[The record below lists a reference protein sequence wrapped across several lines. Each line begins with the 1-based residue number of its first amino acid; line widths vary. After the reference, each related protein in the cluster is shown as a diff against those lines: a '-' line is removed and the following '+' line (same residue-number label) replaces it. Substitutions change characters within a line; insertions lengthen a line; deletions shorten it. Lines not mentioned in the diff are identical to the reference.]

1 MLSLSQAWGT
11 KFFPTAVE
19 PEALTTLIF
28 ASAMNLTG
36 ARSLSES
43 AVEQNCHRAAQVA
56 RPFAEAAEFIQRVYN
71 KHPDYQIVVLGQ
83 GGMASHCVVADAEGQ
98 IVFDTFESCRLQYF
112 PGCMYSYSLGAAGSN
127 EVSVQAR
134 ATLFDAYRTLQDQ
147 GLWKDNAGSWD
158 VDLPRGLDSL

>member
-19 PEALTTLIF
+19 PESLATLIF

-56 RPFAEAAEFIQRVYN
+56 RPFAEAAEYIQRVYN
-71 KHPDYQIVVLGQ
+71 KHPQYQIVVLGQ
-83 GGMASHCVVADAEGQ
+83 GGMASHSVVADEEGR
-98 IVFDTFESCRLQYF
+98 IVFDTYEANRLQYF
-112 PGCMYSYSLGAAGSN
+112 PGCSYTYNLGAAGVN

-134 ATLFDAYRTLQDQ
+134 VTLHDAYLTLQQ
-147 GLWKDNAGSWD
+147 EGLWKDNAGSWD
-158 VDLPRGLDSL
+158 VDLPRGLDAL